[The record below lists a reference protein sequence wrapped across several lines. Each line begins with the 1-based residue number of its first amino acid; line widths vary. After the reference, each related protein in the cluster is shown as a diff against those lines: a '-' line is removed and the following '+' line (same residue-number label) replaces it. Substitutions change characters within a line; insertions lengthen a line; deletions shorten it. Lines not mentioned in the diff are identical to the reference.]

1 MTELFA
7 YRIPD
12 KYLAPH
18 KVVVPFIARVAFEV
32 KAGKVNILEVGLSE
46 SAVKYVK
53 TGEQFMN
60 EIRAEIEA
68 KVKSVVNNGHVN
80 KTVMS
85 AIAPHINY

>member
-32 KAGKVNILEVGLSE
+32 NAGKVNILEVGLSE

-68 KVKSVVNNGHVN
+68 KVKPVVNNKHVN
-80 KTVMS
+80 ETVMS
-85 AIAPHINY
+85 AIAPHITH

>member
-12 KYLAPH
+12 KFLAPH

-68 KVKSVVNNGHVN
+68 KVKPVVNNKHVN
-80 KTVMS
+80 ETVMS
-85 AIAPHINY
+85 AIVPHITH